1 MSGTGNGSR
10 HCGCVAQNFR
20 KAESGPFQTI
30 TLKEGEK
37 QTTDDS
43 KKRLHHLLACST
55 RAKRKRDFLFKISVW
70 HTLSHKFIPKSFAH
84 CSKPTILSRNFE
96 CKKSGIFTFLIFFP
110 NFFFLFF
117 DILFY
122 NYFSIILIF
131 LYFHV
136 FFFNVLIFLFVFFLV
151 KIDFFFCVWKV

>member
-55 RAKRKRDFLFKISVW
+55 RAKRKKRTFYPKLAFD
-70 HTLSHKFIPKSFAH
+70 TL
-84 CSKPTILSRNFE
+84 
-96 CKKSGIFTFLIFFP
+96 
-110 NFFFLFF
+110 
-117 DILFY
+117 
-122 NYFSIILIF
+122 
-131 LYFHV
+131 
-136 FFFNVLIFLFVFFLV
+136 
-151 KIDFFFCVWKV
+151 

>member
-55 RAKRKRDFLFKISVW
+55 RVKRKK
-70 HTLSHKFIPKSFAH
+70 
-84 CSKPTILSRNFE
+84 
-96 CKKSGIFTFLIFFP
+96 G
-110 NFFFLFF
+110 
-117 DILFY
+117 LFY
-122 NYFSIILIF
+122 PKLAFDTLWVIS
-131 LYFHV
+131 
-136 FFFNVLIFLFVFFLV
+136 LFP
-151 KIDFFFCVWKV
+151 KYSKKKNSNT